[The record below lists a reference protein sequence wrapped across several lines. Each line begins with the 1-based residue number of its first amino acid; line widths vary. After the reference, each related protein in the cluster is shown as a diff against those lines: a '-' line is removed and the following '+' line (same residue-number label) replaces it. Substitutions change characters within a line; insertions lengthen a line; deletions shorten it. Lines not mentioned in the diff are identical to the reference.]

1 MKKNNTL
8 ALVEAALMIA
18 MSTVLG
24 MLKIYELPNGGSIT
38 CASMVPLVLLSYRR
52 GIKWGLAAAF
62 TESLLQ
68 MLLKFNVPPTNDF
81 LSFLAVIMLDYVIAY
96 TVLGAAALFGKPFKN
111 RVVSV
116 AVGAVA
122 VTVLRFLCSFLSGV
136 LIWWPYTPEG
146 MSVAFY
152 SFTYNGSYM
161 LPEIIITAVVSV
173 LLVKVLD
180 RVLPT
185 EPAKAR
191 S

>member
-68 MLLKFNVPPTNDF
+68 MLLKFNVPPTKMCIRD
-81 LSFLAVIMLDYVIAY
+81 SCTERIGAGVKHIQH
-96 TVLGAAALFGKPFKN
+96 AAALYKN
-111 RVVSV
+111 RRLPLTDNQLRSHGQGFAGVFINNPVS
-116 AVGAVA
+116 
-122 VTVLRFLCSFLSGV
+122 
-136 LIWWPYTPEG
+136 
-146 MSVAFY
+146 AF
-152 SFTYNGSYM
+152 
-161 LPEIIITAVVSV
+161 
-173 LLVKVLD
+173 
-180 RVLPT
+180 
-185 EPAKAR
+185 
-191 S
+191 